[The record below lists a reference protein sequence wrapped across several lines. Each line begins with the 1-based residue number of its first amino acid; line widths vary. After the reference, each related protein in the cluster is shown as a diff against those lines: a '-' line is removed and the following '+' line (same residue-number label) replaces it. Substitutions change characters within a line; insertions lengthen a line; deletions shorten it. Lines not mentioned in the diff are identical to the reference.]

1 MRVLLVLA
9 HPRADSFNAAVANA
23 LSEGMGEGGC
33 RVDLADLYAEGF
45 RPGLSAED
53 LATFETGG
61 IPPDVVRYQDRVRA
75 AQGLAF
81 VFPVWWFG
89 QPAVLKGFFDRVFF
103 EDFAFRFTDGGRV
116 EGLLTHRK
124 ALVVNTAGAK
134 EDFYK
139 AFAFDGPLKKTLD
152 EWTLKMCGVKEV
164 EHVIF
169 HDVLNTTDAARKS
182 YLEKARALGRTFFG
196 GCEKT

>member
-9 HPRADSFNAAVANA
+9 HPRGDSFNAAVAKA
-23 LSEGMGEGGC
+23 LSDGLEEGGC
-33 RVDLADLYAEGF
+33 RVDLADLYTEGF

-53 LATFETGG
+53 LATFEAKDT
-61 IPPDVVRYQDRVRA
+61 PPDVASYQDRVRA

-89 QPAVLKGFFDRVFF
+89 QPAMLKGFFDRVFF
-103 EDFAFRFTDGGRV
+103 ENFAFRFTPNGAV
-116 EGLLTHRK
+116 EGLLSHRK

-139 AFAFDGPLKKTLD
+139 AFGFDGPLRKTLD
-152 EWTLKMCGVKEV
+152 EWTLKICGVREV

-169 HDVLNTTDAARKS
+169 HDVVNTTDAVRHS
-182 YLEKARALGRTFFG
+182 YLEKARTLGRTFFDSPV
-196 GCEKT
+196 